1 MNASTMLDREL
12 EGHLVVSLEQ
22 AVAAPYCGLLLADA
36 GARVIKAERPEGD
49 FARNY
54 DHGADGESVWFAW
67 LNRGKESI
75 AIDLNDPAD
84 ASLLRRLVLNAD
96 IFLHNLAPG
105 ALERRGFGGEA
116 LRQQNPRLI
125 TCQISGYGDHG
136 PAQKLKAYDTLVQAE
151 SGICSVTGTEEQP
164 SRAGISVC
172 DIATGLTAF
181 SAILRAL
188 IQRGKTGTG
197 IDLSISMFDVMAD
210 WMNMP
215 LLVQRYL
222 GKTPARTGLTHP
234 VIAPYGPYATAGDS
248 QIMIAM
254 QNDREWRNF
263 CETVLGRAEL
273 GTDPGLPTT
282 PPVLPTA
289 RRWTRKSTPCS
300 RSGPAMNFLHSCAST
315 TSPAPG
321 CRVSRTFPTMNS
333 CARHRSALAM
343 RNSWLP
349 ICRFRLPVR
358 ASRSRRDSMST
369 AMRSAASSRTRA
381 QAKQVSHEIRN
392 RQ

>member
-1 MNASTMLDREL
+1 MTGNNMLDREL
-12 EGHLVVSLEQ
+12 DGHLVVSLEQ

-75 AIDLNDPAD
+75 AIDLNDPQD
-84 ASLLRRLVLNAD
+84 AALLRRLVGKAD

-105 ALERRGFGGEA
+105 ALERRGFGGED
-116 LRQQNPRLI
+116 LRANNPGLI

-136 PAQKLKAYDTLVQAE
+136 PAQKIKAYDTLVQAE
-151 SGICSVTGTEEQP
+151 SGICAVTGTDAQP
-164 SRAGISVC
+164 SRCGISVC

-197 IDLSISMFDVMAD
+197 IDLSIAMFDVMAD

-234 VIAPYGPYATAGDS
+234 VIAPYGPYATGDDS
-248 QIMIAM
+248 QIMIAI
-254 QNDREWRNF
+254 QNNREWRNF
-263 CETVLGRAEL
+263 CDTVLGRTEL
-273 GTDPGLPTT
+273 GTDPRFAEN
-282 PPVLPTA
+282 TA
-289 RRWTRKSTPCS
+289 RVANRPEMDAKINAVFSTRT
-300 RSGPAMNFLHSCAST
+300 RGELLALLREHHIA
-315 TSPAPG
+315 
-321 CRVSRTFPTMNS
+321 
-333 CARHRSALAM
+333 CARLSSVEDLSNHEFLRQTEISLGDAELMVAD
-343 RNSWLP
+343 
-349 ICRFRLPVR
+349 LPVQIAGPRQR
-358 ASRSRRDSMST
+358 AVPRLNAHGDAIRREF
-369 AMRSAASSRTRA
+369 SA
-381 QAKQVSHEIRN
+381 
-392 RQ
+392 